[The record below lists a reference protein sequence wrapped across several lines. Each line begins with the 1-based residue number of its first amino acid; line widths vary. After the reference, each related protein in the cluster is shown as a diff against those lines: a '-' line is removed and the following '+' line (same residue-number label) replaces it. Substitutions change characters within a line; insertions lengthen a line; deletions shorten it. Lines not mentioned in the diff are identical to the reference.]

1 MMTAE
6 EGLYEATKG
15 TREPFAARP
24 FRGSGSGIKK
34 VILT

>member
-1 MMTAE
+1 MTAE

-24 FRGSGSGIKK
+24 SRGSGIMKLI
-34 VILT
+34 VT

>member
-1 MMTAE
+1 MTAE

-24 FRGSGSGIKK
+24 FRGSGIKK